1 MSKYG
6 NKKVKL
12 EGYVFDSRA
21 EASRYQELRLMEKAN
36 AIHALEVHP
45 TFYFSINNVSLG
57 YYKADFQYWENGRR
71 IVEDVKS
78 EATRKLPVFRLKKK
92 MMLALHG
99 IEVQEVLA

>member
-1 MSKYG
+1 MTKYH
-6 NKKVKL
+6 NRKVKL
-12 EGYVFDSRA
+12 DGYVFDSQA
-21 EASRYQELRLMEKAN
+21 EARRWQELRLMEKAD

-45 TFYFSINNVSLG
+45 TFFFSINNVSLG

>member
-21 EASRYQELRLMEKAN
+21 EAARYQELRLMEKAD

-45 TFYFSINNVSLG
+45 IFYFSINNVSLG

-71 IVEDVKS
+71 IVEDVKGVR
-78 EATRKLPVFRLKKK
+78 TPVYRLKAKLL
-92 MMLALHG
+92 LALHG
-99 IEVQEVLA
+99 IGITEVDA